1 MELAEKENCCLFC
14 KNKFEEKRT
23 VVYPKG
29 LENISRITK
38 KNNEFELQEEIRKKS
53 RTGEAIL
60 VHADCEN
67 DSHLNEKV
75 LIHNL
80 QTVKS

>member
-38 KNNEFELQEEIRKKS
+38 MNNEFELQEEIRKKS

-60 VHADCEN
+60 VHADCP
-67 DSHLNEKV
+67 K
-75 LIHNL
+75 
-80 QTVKS
+80 